1 MSISHF
7 HIPPT
12 DCPFKTDI
20 SFFSIR
26 REFLAAGFV
35 GISYPFHAKS
45 MLVPAA
51 VAVHSIHSFN
61 DREGNQQGTTQGT
74 TQTKPTLFIVAGADV
89 VGSAGDAT
97 FAANFARKLPPP
109 RAVVVVDDADHSWC
123 GCYFTCYENVLEFL
137 EEHYQRAPPDSAT
150 KRIDAIGVGRV
161 FRQLAA
167 NKKYNPRAASSNSDR
182 DTAYSDDDSERR
194 AVHGHGPDRDHDDF
208 ETKMDRAFAT
218 HKTKSSDSTNS
229 APSEDWSRDERER
242 ERELLSSPDTSA
254 SPSQN
259 RPFPENRPKR
269 QDTPNE
275 VLAWEREVR
284 SRARAVGT
292 AAGGRPL
299 GPLRSG
305 SGRLRLEKQRKSE
318 LEHSGES
325 AFHAFDHRDSE
336 FPDSPT
342 GAMGEGGFETWHA
355 WEREKQRRRD
365 KMGSPGHTP
374 AASHGSRQ
382 TPGTSPGHTPFAQRS
397 FAGDARPGD
406 VDVLNLDASDTRDA
420 VRDLT
425 TSKMFDTPSDPW
437 ALNGASPLIQRGGSA
452 DDIPTKAAQKLA
464 MEVGRRGS
472 ETGSDAGATWRSRA
486 SNRPPAVPADRPSAA
501 ASTASHSKDSHSNT
515 SHSNDSKAS
524 SASTPLN
531 GSNSNRA
538 SPSSQSD
545 GVSLAVGTQN
555 VGNQKT
561 ILKKTSSYVNLAA
574 SLPGESPPPADPHEP
589 SLLKVYTN
597 ASTKTHGRPN
607 FFRSGIR
614 AVLAANRFVAAGQKR
629 VQWEAVT
636 AEGRPILD
644 SRVVLRKTKS
654 ASDRE
659 CDRGGGTARSGA
671 SGGALARSSSTG
683 RAVSVART
691 RTGVAHASATRSS
704 SVSPNKSPAGSSRGG
719 LESRDAGEKKPGVTA
734 AAARAIVAESRG
746 RDLYRASVWANS
758 HHVGAGAG
766 AGAEHLVTSGR
777 SFASLSEVSL
787 MSRSLSVTRPGGS
800 PPGRNG
806 RLFRRDL
813 NGDSAGSGEE
823 RENAWRRASQSRA
836 LASPSAS
843 THAARTDERAEP
855 RRTRS
860 RSGFQ

>member
-1 MSISHF
+1 M
-7 HIPPT
+7 
-12 DCPFKTDI
+12 
-20 SFFSIR
+20 
-26 REFLAAGFV
+26 
-35 GISYPFHAKS
+35 
-45 MLVPAA
+45 
-51 VAVHSIHSFN
+51 
-61 DREGNQQGTTQGT
+61 
-74 TQTKPTLFIVAGADV
+74 
-89 VGSAGDAT
+89 
-97 FAANFARKLPPP
+97 
-109 RAVVVVDDADHSWC
+109 
-123 GCYFTCYENVLEFL
+123 
-137 EEHYQRAPPDSAT
+137 
-150 KRIDAIGVGRV
+150 
-161 FRQLAA
+161 
-167 NKKYNPRAASSNSDR
+167 
-182 DTAYSDDDSERR
+182 
-194 AVHGHGPDRDHDDF
+194 
-208 ETKMDRAFAT
+208 
-218 HKTKSSDSTNS
+218 
-229 APSEDWSRDERER
+229 
-242 ERELLSSPDTSA
+242 
-254 SPSQN
+254 
-259 RPFPENRPKR
+259 
-269 QDTPNE
+269 
-275 VLAWEREVR
+275 
-284 SRARAVGT
+284 
-292 AAGGRPL
+292 
-299 GPLRSG
+299 
-305 SGRLRLEKQRKSE
+305 
-318 LEHSGES
+318 
-325 AFHAFDHRDSE
+325 
-336 FPDSPT
+336 
-342 GAMGEGGFETWHA
+342 
-355 WEREKQRRRD
+355 
-365 KMGSPGHTP
+365 
-374 AASHGSRQ
+374 
-382 TPGTSPGHTPFAQRS
+382 
-397 FAGDARPGD
+397 
-406 VDVLNLDASDTRDA
+406 
-420 VRDLT
+420 
-425 TSKMFDTPSDPW
+425 
-437 ALNGASPLIQRGGSA
+437 
-452 DDIPTKAAQKLA
+452 
-464 MEVGRRGS
+464 
-472 ETGSDAGATWRSRA
+472 
-486 SNRPPAVPADRPSAA
+486 
-501 ASTASHSKDSHSNT
+501 
-515 SHSNDSKAS
+515 
-524 SASTPLN
+524 N

-719 LESRDAGEKKPGVTA
+719 LESRDASEKKPGVTA

-766 AGAEHLVTSGR
+766 AGAGPLVTSGR

-787 MSRSLSVTRPGGS
+787 MSRSLSVTRPGGL